1 MMRAGRPHSTAFRMV
16 LSLTPS
22 ARPICTLLNPS
33 RLNCLALAAIR

>member
-1 MMRAGRPHSTAFRMV
+1 MV

-33 RLNCLALAAIR
+33 RLSRLALAAICW